1 MPQQSQPA
9 RRHSMTSPSKTAS
22 SRRSQHRSGS
32 LSPLKALVAP
42 TETQSSVVLCWGW
55 GGNGQLGTNDRE
67 SRIKPHVVQSL
78 LDRTTI
84 KQLACGSRFTVAVSI
99 HGAVFAWGKNDYGQ
113 LGIGHSLHTQL
124 EPRVVDGLHDVAIA
138 RVATRGSH
146 VVAVSEEGGVYTWG
160 RGDDGQ
166 LGHNTKASLHVPT
179 RVASLQHVVAV
190 ACGRAHSVAVDLKGT
205 LYSWGSGE
213 DGALGIP
220 DAECSLVPLAI
231 PHSASFA
238 AIECGSRHTLAL
250 TTDARVFAWGWG
262 LYGQLGLGHTDT
274 VRQPTEIP
282 SFIGKRVEQICC
294 GFRHCFAVVP
304 HGVDGYSPTVD
315 VYGWGWNQYGQLG
328 ELEKDGTPD
337 VVLRPVRCAALID
350 VNLTLLAAG
359 GRHSLCCVA
368 GETFAWG
375 RGGDGEL
382 GTGTVATEHRMTAIP
397 MLHQRVMH
405 QVACGWAHSAA
416 LYLQDST
423 EVPTPSGLGA
433 GKWGIT
439 SGDWD
444 AFSGMLVQSILQLM
458 IIYQVLP
465 AHCGLPIDVVT
476 TRIIPAAAFTTTMGN
491 CFFAFAGWRLARDE
505 KRDDVTGLPEGVNT
519 VLVFA
524 YGLSIMA
531 PEYQLTQSFEAAWE
545 VGIFAAVWTALL
557 QMALLPFVSF
567 LQRSIPKA
575 ALLASVSGIALTFL
589 SMAFAFEIW
598 ENPLIALG
606 PLFLFLV
613 CYGAGVKLP
622 LHLPTGLG
630 ALLLGTL
637 IAFVLY
643 YTGASTNFVPMT
655 QPYTLALQVPHV
667 DVPLVFRALT
677 SGAGWKYMSI
687 IMPMV
692 LVNVMSAIANFETA
706 AAVGDKY
713 DPISSVLGDSLVT
726 ILGACLGNPFPTGV
740 YIGHPIYKA
749 MGARNGYLGMNAVCI
764 SLLAVLN
771 ATPWII
777 GTIPISS
784 GVGFLLWIGM
794 VITASSFEKKEQESN
809 HGTAVVLGMVPA
821 LSAWG
826 FQLIQNSL
834 TATSPA
840 GVNMT
845 HVVDAL
851 AAAGLNPNGMI
862 ALSQGYLLTAI
873 VLASTM
879 VHIIERDFIFASLWM
894 LIASILSGT
903 GVIHAFEVDA
913 AGITPAFGIFPTPWS
928 FQFCLVYLG
937 LAALLW
943 VFQLGEEE
951 HKYTLG
957 HAIAWVKARWGK
969 NKQPRRRLYTQESAH
984 GSVLDLTH
992 LLRKVDTMAENAPDG
1007 FSTRETTP
1015 LLRTMSTSAENAFD

>member
-1 MPQQSQPA
+1 M
-9 RRHSMTSPSKTAS
+9 
-22 SRRSQHRSGS
+22 HR
-32 LSPLKALVAP
+32 
-42 TETQSSVVLCWGW
+42 
-55 GGNGQLGTNDRE
+55 
-67 SRIKPHVVQSL
+67 
-78 LDRTTI
+78 
-84 KQLACGSRFTVAVSI
+84 
-99 HGAVFAWGKNDYGQ
+99 Y
-113 LGIGHSLHTQL
+113 L
-124 EPRVVDGLHDVAIA
+124 EPRVLDDLHDVAIA

-146 VVAVSEEGGVYTWG
+146 VVAVSEEGSVYTWG
-160 RGDDGQ
+160 RGDEGQ

-179 RVASLQHVVAV
+179 KVPDLEHIVQV
-190 ACGRAHSVAVDLKGT
+190 ACGRAHSVAIDLQGR

-213 DGALGIP
+213 DGALGIA

-231 PHSASFA
+231 PHPASFQ

-250 TTDARVFAWGWG
+250 SSDNRVFAWGWG
-262 LYGQLGLGHTDT
+262 LYGQLGLGHSDT

-282 SFIGKRVEQICC
+282 SFIGKRVVQISC

-304 HGVDGYSPTVD
+304 AGIDGFSPTVD

-328 ELEKDGTPD
+328 ELEKDGSPD
-337 VVLRPVRCAALID
+337 VVLRPVRCSALMD

-359 GRHSLCCVA
+359 GRHSLACVD
-368 GETFAWG
+368 GDTFAWG

-382 GTGTVATEHRMTAIP
+382 GTGTVSNERHLTSIP
-397 MLHQRVMH
+397 MLHQRSMH

-416 LYLQDST
+416 LYFQDTS
-423 EVPTPSGLGA
+423 EAPAHAMLSPSSWSL
-433 GKWGIT
+433 T

-465 AHCGLPIDVVT
+465 AHCGLPVEVVT

-491 CFFAFAGWRLARDE
+491 CYFAFAGWRLARDE
-505 KRDDVTGLPEGVNT
+505 RRNDVTGLPEGVNT

-531 PEYQLTQSFEAAWE
+531 PEYQATQSFEAAWE
-545 VGIFAAVWTALL
+545 AGLFAAIWTALL

-589 SMAFAFEIW
+589 SMGFAFEIW

-622 LHLPTGLG
+622 FHLPTGLG
-630 ALLLGTL
+630 SLLLGTL

-655 QPYTLALQVPHV
+655 QPYVLDLQGPHV
-667 DVPLVFRALT
+667 DMHLVWRALT

-713 DPISSVLGDSLVT
+713 DPITSVLGDSIVT

-749 MGARNGYLGMNAVCI
+749 MGARNAYLGMNAICI
-764 SLLAVLN
+764 SLLAILN

-826 FQLIQNSL
+826 FQLVQNTL
-834 TATSPA
+834 TATSPN
-840 GVNMT
+840 GFNMT
-845 HVVDAL
+845 RVVEAL
-851 AAAGLNPNGMI
+851 SDAGLNPNGMI

-879 VHIIERDFIFASLWM
+879 VHIIERDFIYASLWM

-903 GVIHAFEVDA
+903 GVIHAFEVEA
-913 AGITPAFGIFPTPWS
+913 SGIQPAFGVFPTPWS

-937 LAALLW
+937 LAVLLW
-943 VFQLGEEE
+943 VFQLGEDE
-951 HKYTLG
+951 HKYTWANL
-957 HAIAWVKARWGK
+957 AAWAKLK
-969 NKQPRRRLYTQESAH
+969 FSKQKPNEPRRRLYTQESRH
-984 GSVLDLTH
+984 GSIADLPQ
-992 LLRKVDTMAENAPDG
+992 LRAFAEG
-1007 FSTRETTP
+1007 VTRETTP
-1015 LLRTMSTSAENAFD
+1015 LLRSMDTMAENAHD